1 MEQGNK
7 CVIFNGTS

>member
-1 MEQGNK
+1 MEQANK